1 MNWSFL
7 MGAFTGW
14 LAFTEEGK
22 KFGGNITSKWMRY
35 IRENYLQEKKHDD
48 KGTV

>member
-14 LAFTEEGK
+14 LAFTPEGK
-22 KFGGNITSKWMRY
+22 KFGSNLSSKCLAY
-35 IRENYLQEKKHDD
+35 IRENYLKEVKKDGD
-48 KGTV
+48 

>member
-14 LAFTEEGK
+14 LAFTPEGRK
-22 KFGGNITSKWMRY
+22 LGDTMTAKCMRFV
-35 IRENYLQEKKHDD
+35 RENYLMEKKDD
-48 KGTV
+48 NKRTV